1 MGHVNR
7 RFKLAS
13 GTLREIIRRI
23 VDVAGPERI
32 ILFGSA
38 ARDEMGPH
46 SDIDLLVIKDGRFH
60 RGRLTEK
67 IYMNLFGAGRAVDV
81 VVVRSEDVERYKNS
95 PALVICSALAEGKV
109 VYGAEKK
116 GSG

>member
-1 MGHVNR
+1 MRHANR
-7 RFKLAS
+7 RFKPAS
-13 GTLREIIRRI
+13 ATLREIIRRI

-38 ARDEMGPH
+38 VRGEMGPH
-46 SDIDLLVIKDGRFH
+46 SDIDLLVIKDGKSH

-67 IYMNLFGAGRAVDV
+67 IYMNLFGAGKAVDV
-81 VVVRSEDVERYKNS
+81 VVVRSEDVEQYKNS
-95 PALVICSALAEGKV
+95 PALVICSALEEGRV